1 MDTPPSFSALIWVFW
16 VESHDEDRGQSCIGI
31 RTCNTCADDS
41 CDTSSSSGSA
51 GTVPVPQSR
60 EQRSSFLRMHNILSM
75 SSSYR
80 APTFSSSPPQ
90 QQFHHSIL
98 AHSFTKLLYSVT
110 HLSLIP
116 NLQSL
121 LLGCITLLLDFF
133 FSCITQ
139 MRSWDSIMLSRS
151 LIFFF
156 PSFECAKN
164 LFTIHLISSFIRINF
179 FFPFCFHFI
188 SNVSDFSFIESLF
201 FLSPLI

>member
-51 GTVPVPQSR
+51 GTVPVPKSR
-60 EQRSSFLRMHNILSM
+60 EQRNSFLRMHNILSM

-121 LLGCITLLLDFF
+121 FLGCITLLLDFF
-133 FSCITQ
+133 FQLHHS
-139 MRSWDSIMLSRS
+139 DEKLS
-151 LIFFF
+151 LYNPLEIVNFFF

-164 LFTIHLISSFIRINF
+164 IFTILLISSFIRINF
-179 FFPFCFHFI
+179 FFSFL
-188 SNVSDFSFIESLF
+188 FSFYL
-201 FLSPLI
+201 